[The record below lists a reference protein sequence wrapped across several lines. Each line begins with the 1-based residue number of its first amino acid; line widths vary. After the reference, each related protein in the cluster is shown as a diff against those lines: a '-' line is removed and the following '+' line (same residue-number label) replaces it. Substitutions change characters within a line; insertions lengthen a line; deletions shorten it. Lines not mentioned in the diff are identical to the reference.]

1 MDKEKKVTIS
11 FDEAEI
17 LNIMD
22 WFNGY
27 ISKYYGSDPEII
39 NQKLPDNH
47 KKLIDKVL
55 KKYDEE
61 FSVFLSK
68 EEVEILGLEQEEE

>member
-1 MDKEKKVTIS
+1 MDKEKKVTIA

-47 KKLIDKVL
+47 KKLIDKIL
-55 KKYDEE
+55 EKYEAE
-61 FSVFLSK
+61 FSVMLSD
-68 EEVEILGLEQEEE
+68 EELEALGLKQEAE